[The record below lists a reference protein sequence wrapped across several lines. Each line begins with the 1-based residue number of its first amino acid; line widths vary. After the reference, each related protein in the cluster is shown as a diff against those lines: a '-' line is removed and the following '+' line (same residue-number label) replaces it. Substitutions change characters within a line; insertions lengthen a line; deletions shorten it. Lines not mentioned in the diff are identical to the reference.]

1 VSPLELTERERRD
14 GVGEKP
20 KEILVFCK
28 LFNTLWVNISKIAAI
43 LGLQVYI
50 YYK

>member
-20 KEILVFCK
+20 KEILVFYK
-28 LFNTLWVNISKIAAI
+28 LFNTFWVNISKIAVI
-43 LGLQVYI
+43 LDMQMYN
-50 YYK
+50 Y